1 MAVLVLSKG
10 GVFGPLTSKR
20 DQEEIHSCPV
30 EGSMVLTSFNSL
42 ELELD
47 ITGFKFLKKNCGK

>member
-1 MAVLVLSKG
+1 MAVLVLSEG
-10 GVFGPLTSKR
+10 GVFGPLTSKGH
-20 DQEEIHSCPV
+20 QEETHSCPV

-47 ITGFKFLKKNCGK
+47 ITGFKFLKNNWGK